1 MTHREKRSLSL
12 VLLSILLGTVNQF
25 FLKPRFGLAV
35 PFLSWYA
42 NDIIAGF
49 LILAFTHYLLAR
61 GRLPALSRR
70 GSLLLVLGAGAAWE
84 VLPLLWKP
92 AGVADPWDI
101 AAYLAGGF
109 LCDLLLRPEIKK

>member
-12 VLLSILLGTVNQF
+12 VLLAILLGTVNQF

-70 GSLLLVLGAGAAWE
+70 GSL
-84 VLPLLWKP
+84 PFLWKP
-92 AGVADPWDI
+92 AGVADLWDM

-109 LCDLLLRPEIKK
+109 LGDLLLRLEIKK

>member
-12 VLLSILLGTVNQF
+12 VLLAILLGTVNQF

-70 GSLLLVLGAGAAWE
+70 GFSPAGAGGRCG
-84 VLPLLWKP
+84 LGGTPLS
-92 AGVADPWDI
+92 VE
-101 AAYLAGGF
+101 AGGSG
-109 LCDLLLRPEIKK
+109 RPLGHGCLSGGRVPL